1 MFFLQLRRLSQENEF
16 FSKSESNQARFKL
29 SAKFKTKLARLVNKG
44 TEINLSLKQ
53 SMTTKTVNTKK
64 PQSKIKK
71 VKMTKTKKGKDKL
84 TKKMDKKMKKTKI
97 KPTKKDDK
105 KGAKKPATK
114 PAPKP
119 SAKNAP
125 KSSRSKSPAG
135 RGAKKS
141 VSPKPKG
148 AGKMGK
154 AKWTF
159 SWYEK
164 HNYITSWKQLEI
176 RIKVLP

>member
-16 FSKSESNQARFKL
+16 FSKAEGNQQRFKL
-29 SAKFKTKLARLVNKG
+29 SPKFKTKLARLVNKG

-53 SMTTKTVNTKK
+53 SMTTKTVSTKK

-71 VKMTKTKKGKDKL
+71 VNMTKSKKGKEKL
-84 TKKMDKKMKKTKI
+84 TKKMDKKMKNTKI
-97 KPTKKDDK
+97 KKPTKKDDK

-114 PAPKP
+114 AAPKP
-119 SAKNAP
+119 AGKQAP

-135 RGAKKS
+135 RGTKRS

-148 AGKMGK
+148 AGKTAK
-154 AKWTF
+154 AK
-159 SWYEK
+159 
-164 HNYITSWKQLEI
+164 
-176 RIKVLP
+176 